1 MADYTNYNSD
11 NISIVKIGN
20 KNYTIVD
27 NPLRSSFKKLSDV
40 IKTNNQTVKD
50 FMNQSNFQ
58 HATTAY
64 QLNDSNSFLYAFSNI
79 CLDKISNLETNKA
92 DKTTVTTLSNT
103 VSNNKKSID
112 DTLGSV
118 ASEKGLLYDISYLYG
133 VVGETENSGLRK
145 DLISYNTRITN
156 LENNKLDKSTFNDK
170 IGSTHIQGT
179 VTGVLSDLYNKVGNP
194 QTDNTIIH
202 SVGELEAIVGT
213 DYTKG
218 LRKDVANLQNI
229 VGTDN
234 MKGLRKDVS
243 DLKGT
248 IGDTSSGM
256 THDLSQHERTLSQ
269 YKTTLSKHETTLSQ
283 HKTTL
288 SQHKTTID
296 NLINHKANQSYVDKK
311 ITELT
316 NLLND
321 LTYRVTKLEN
331 MSYAH

>member
-58 HATTAY
+58 HETTAY

-118 ASEKGLLYDISYLYG
+118 DSEKGLLYDISYLYG
-133 VVGETENSGLRK
+133 VVGKTEKSGLRK
-145 DLISYNTRITN
+145 DLISYNTRINN
-156 LENNKLDKSTFNDK
+156 LENNKLDTSTFNDK

-202 SVGELEAIVGT
+202 SIGELEA
-213 DYTKG
+213 
-218 LRKDVANLQNI
+218 I

-243 DLKGT
+243 DLQGT
-248 IGDTSSGM
+248 IGNTSTGLV
-256 THDLSQHERTLSQ
+256 HDISQHE
-269 YKTTLSKHETTLSQ
+269 
-283 HKTTL
+283 
-288 SQHKTTID
+288 TIIN
-296 NLINHKANQSYVDKK
+296 NLIKLKANQTTVDSLSKK
-311 ITELT
+311 INELT
-316 NLLND
+316 SSLNNLTN
-321 LTYRVTKLEN
+321 RVKELEN

>member
-58 HATTAY
+58 HETTTY

-118 ASEKGLLYDISYLYG
+118 DSKKGLLYDISYLYD
-133 VVGETENSGLRK
+133 VVGKTEESGLRK
-145 DLISYNTRITN
+145 YLISYNTRINN
-156 LENNKLDKSTFNDK
+156 LENNKLDTSIFNDK

-179 VTGVLSDLYNKVGNP
+179 VTDVLSDLYNKVGNP
-194 QTDNTIIH
+194 QTENTIIH
-202 SVGELEAIVGT
+202 SIGELEAIVGT
-213 DYTKG
+213 DDTTG
-218 LRKDVANLQNI
+218 LQKDVA
-229 VGTDN
+229 
-234 MKGLRKDVS
+234 S
-243 DLKGT
+243 LKGT
-248 IGDTSSGM
+248 IGN
-256 THDLSQHERTLSQ
+256 
-269 YKTTLSKHETTLSQ
+269 TTTGIISVISKHETTLSQ
-283 HKTTL
+283 HEATL
-288 SQHKTTID
+288 NQHKTTID
-296 NLINHKANQSYVDKK
+296 NLIKYKANQSYVDKK
-311 ITELT
+311 IEKLTSSLNELT
-316 NLLND
+316 SSLND
-321 LTYRVTKLEN
+321 LTNRVEKLEN
-331 MSYAH
+331 MSYSY

>member
-27 NPLRSSFKKLSDV
+27 IPLRSSFKKLSDV

-50 FMNQSNFQ
+50 FMDQSNFQ

-92 DKTTVTTLSNT
+92 DKTTVTTLSNI

-118 ASEKGLLYDISYLYG
+118 DSEKGLLYDISYLYG
-133 VVGETENSGLRK
+133 VVGKDEESGLRK
-145 DLISYNTRITN
+145 YLISYNTRINN
-156 LENNKLDKSTFNDK
+156 LENNKLDTSTFNDK
-170 IGSTHIQGT
+170 IGSTQIKGT
-179 VTGVLSDLYNKVGNP
+179 VTDVLSDLYNKVGNP
-194 QTDNTIIH
+194 QTNNTIIH
-202 SVGELEAIVGT
+202 SISELEAIVGT

-218 LRKDVANLQNI
+218 LRKDV
-229 VGTDN
+229 
-234 MKGLRKDVS
+234 S

-248 IGDTSSGM
+248 IGNTSTGIVS
-256 THDLSQHERTLSQ
+256 DLSKHER
-269 YKTTLSKHETTLSQ
+269 TLSKHETIINNLQKSAVSKASVELLS
-283 HKTTL
+283 
-288 SQHKTTID
+288 
-296 NLINHKANQSYVDKK
+296 KK
-311 ITELT
+311 IKELT
-316 NLLND
+316 SSLND
-321 LTYRVTKLEN
+321 LTNRVNELEN
-331 MSYAH
+331 MSYSH

>member
-58 HATTAY
+58 HETTAF

-103 VSNNKKSID
+103 RVNNKKSID

-118 ASEKGLLYDISYLYG
+118 DSEKGLLYDISYLYG
-133 VVGETENSGLRK
+133 VVGKTEKSGLRK
-145 DLISYNTRITN
+145 DLISYNTRIN
-156 LENNKLDKSTFNDK
+156 NIENNKLDTSTFNDK

-202 SVGELEAIVGT
+202 SIGELEA
-213 DYTKG
+213 
-218 LRKDVANLQNI
+218 I

-243 DLKGT
+243 NLQNIVGTTITKGLQKKVADLQGT
-248 IGDTSSGM
+248 IGNTSTGLV
-256 THDLSQHERTLSQ
+256 HDISQHE
-269 YKTTLSKHETTLSQ
+269 K
-283 HKTTL
+283 
-288 SQHKTTID
+288 IIN
-296 NLINHKANQSYVDKK
+296 NLINHKADKLYVDKK

-316 NLLND
+316 NLLNN
-321 LTYRVTKLEN
+321 LTNRVTELEN

>member
-1 MADYTNYNSD
+1 MADYKNYNSD

-50 FMNQSNFQ
+50 FMDQSNFQ
-58 HATTAY
+58 HETTAY

-118 ASEKGLLYDISYLYG
+118 DSEKGLLYDISYLYG
-133 VVGETENSGLRK
+133 VVGKTEKSGLRK
-145 DLISYNTRITN
+145 DLISYNTRINN
-156 LENNKLDKSTFNDK
+156 LENNKLDTSTFNDK

-202 SVGELEAIVGT
+202 SIGELEA
-213 DYTKG
+213 
-218 LRKDVANLQNI
+218 I

-243 DLKGT
+243 DLQGT
-248 IGDTSSGM
+248 IGNTSTGLV
-256 THDLSQHERTLSQ
+256 HDISQHER
-269 YKTTLSKHETTLSQ
+269 TLSQ

-288 SQHKTTID
+288 SKHQTIID
-296 NLINHKANQSYVDKK
+296 NLIKLKANQTTVDSLDKK
-311 ITELT
+311 INELT
-316 NLLND
+316 NSLNN
-321 LTYRVTKLEN
+321 LTNRVKELEN

>member
-50 FMNQSNFQ
+50 FMDQSNFQ

-92 DKTTVTTLSNT
+92 DKTTVTTLSNI

-118 ASEKGLLYDISYLYG
+118 DSEKGLLFDISYLYG
-133 VVGETENSGLRK
+133 VVGKDEESGLRK
-145 DLISYNTRITN
+145 YLISYNTRINN
-156 LENNKLDKSTFNDK
+156 LENNKLDTSTFNDK
-170 IGSTHIQGT
+170 IGSTQIKGT
-179 VTGVLSDLYNKVGNP
+179 VTDVLSDLYNKVGNP
-194 QTDNTIIH
+194 QTNNTIIH
-202 SVGELEAIVGT
+202 SISELEAIVGT

-218 LRKDVANLQNI
+218 LRKDVSDLKNT
-229 VGTDN
+229 VGTDAT
-234 MKGLRKDVS
+234 KGLRKDVS
-243 DLKGT
+243 DLKST
-248 IGDTSSGM
+248 IGNTSTGIVS
-256 THDLSQHERTLSQ
+256 DLSKHERTLSQ
-269 YKTTLSKHETTLSQ
+269 HD
-283 HKTTL
+283 
-288 SQHKTTID
+288 TTIK
-296 NLINHKANQSYVDKK
+296 NLIKNKANQSYVDKQ
-311 ITELT
+311 ITNLT
-316 NLLND
+316 NLVND
-321 LTYRVTKLEN
+321 LTNRVKELEN
-331 MSYAH
+331 MSYSH

>member
-58 HATTAY
+58 HETTAY

-103 VSNNKKSID
+103 VVNNKKSID

-118 ASEKGLLYDISYLYG
+118 DSEKGLLYDISYLYG
-133 VVGETENSGLRK
+133 VVGKTEESGLRK
-145 DLISYNTRITN
+145 YLISYNTRINN
-156 LENNKLDKSTFNDK
+156 LENNKLDTSTFNDK

-194 QTDNTIIH
+194 QTENTIIH
-202 SVGELEAIVGT
+202 SIGELKVIVGT
-213 DYTKG
+213 DDTKG
-218 LRKDVANLQNI
+218 LQ
-229 VGTDN
+229 
-234 MKGLRKDVS
+234 KDVS

-248 IGDTSSGM
+248 IGDTTTGM
-256 THDLSQHERTLSQ
+256 TSVLSQHEKTLN
-269 YKTTLSKHETTLSQ
+269 KHETTLSKHETT
-283 HKTTL
+283 
-288 SQHKTTID
+288 IN
-296 NLINHKANQSYVDKK
+296 NLIKNKADKLHVDKK

-321 LTYRVTKLEN
+321 LTNRVKELEN

>member
-1 MADYTNYNSD
+1 MADYTNYNDS

-50 FMNQSNFQ
+50 FMDQSNFQ

-92 DKTTVTTLSNT
+92 DKTTVTTLSNI

-118 ASEKGLLYDISYLYG
+118 DSEKGLLFDISYLYG
-133 VVGETENSGLRK
+133 VVGKTEKSGLRK

-156 LENNKLDKSTFNDK
+156 LENNKLDTSTFNDK
-170 IGSTHIQGT
+170 IGSAQIRGT
-179 VTGVLSDLYNKVGNP
+179 VTDILSDLYNKVGNP
-194 QTDNTIIH
+194 QTNNTIIH

-213 DYTKG
+213 DDTKG
-218 LRKDVANLQNI
+218 LQKDVANLQNI

-256 THDLSQHERTLSQ
+256 THDLSQHEKTLR
-269 YKTTLSKHETTLSQ
+269 KHETN
-283 HKTTL
+283 
-288 SQHKTTID
+288 IN
-296 NLINHKANQSYVDKK
+296 NLINSKANKTTVDSLSKK

-316 NLLND
+316 NSLNN
-321 LTYRVTKLEN
+321 LTNRVKELEN
-331 MSYAH
+331 MSYAR

>member
-58 HATTAY
+58 HETTAY

-79 CLDKISNLETNKA
+79 CLDKISNLETNK
-92 DKTTVTTLSNT
+92 L
-103 VSNNKKSID
+103 
-112 DTLGSV
+112 DT
-118 ASEKGLLYDISYLYG
+118 
-133 VVGETENSGLRK
+133 
-145 DLISYNTRITN
+145 
-156 LENNKLDKSTFNDK
+156 STFNDK

-202 SVGELEAIVGT
+202 SIGELKAIVGT
-213 DYTKG
+213 DGTKG
-218 LRKDVANLQNI
+218 LRKDVADLQ
-229 VGTDN
+229 
-234 MKGLRKDVS
+234 
-243 DLKGT
+243 GT
-248 IGDTSSGM
+248 IGDTSTGM
-256 THDLSQHERTLSQ
+256 TSV
-269 YKTTLSKHETTLSQ
+269 LSKHE
-283 HKTTL
+283 KI
-288 SQHKTTID
+288 ID
-296 NLINHKANQSYVDKK
+296 NLIKNKANKSTVDRK

-316 NLLND
+316 SLLDNLTN
-321 LTYRVTKLEN
+321 RVTELEN

>member
-58 HATTAY
+58 HETTTY

-118 ASEKGLLYDISYLYG
+118 DSKKGLLYDISYLYD
-133 VVGETENSGLRK
+133 VVGKTEESGLRK
-145 DLISYNTRITN
+145 YLISYNTRINN
-156 LENNKLDKSTFNDK
+156 LENNKLDTSIFNDK

-179 VTGVLSDLYNKVGNP
+179 VTDVLSDLYNKVGNP
-194 QTDNTIIH
+194 QTENTIIH
-202 SVGELEAIVGT
+202 SIGELEAIVGT
-213 DYTKG
+213 DDTTG
-218 LRKDVANLQNI
+218 LQKDVANLQNI
-229 VGTDN
+229 AGTDN
-234 MKGLRKDVS
+234 TNGLQKDVAS
-243 DLKGT
+243 LKGT
-248 IGDTSSGM
+248 IGNA
-256 THDLSQHERTLSQ
+256 
-269 YKTTLSKHETTLSQ
+269 TTGIISVISKHETTLSQ
-283 HKTTL
+283 HEATL
-288 SQHKTTID
+288 NQHKTTID
-296 NLINHKANQSYVDKK
+296 NLIKYKANQSYVDKK
-311 ITELT
+311 IEKLTSSLNELT
-316 NLLND
+316 SSLND
-321 LTYRVTKLEN
+321 LTNRVEKLEN
-331 MSYAH
+331 MSYSY

>member
-58 HATTAY
+58 HETTAY

-79 CLDKISNLETNKA
+79 CLDKISKLETNKA

-103 VSNNKKSID
+103 VVNNKKSID

-118 ASEKGLLYDISYLYG
+118 DSEKGLLYDISYLYG
-133 VVGETENSGLRK
+133 VVGKTEKSGLRK
-145 DLISYNTRITN
+145 DLISYNTRINN
-156 LENNKLDKSTFNDK
+156 LENNKLDTSTFNDK

-202 SVGELEAIVGT
+202 SIGELEAIVGT
-213 DYTKG
+213 DDTKG
-218 LRKDVANLQNI
+218 LRKDVAGLQNI
-229 VGTDN
+229 VGTTIT
-234 MKGLRKDVS
+234 KGLQKKVA
-243 DLKGT
+243 DLQGT
-248 IGDTSSGM
+248 IGNTSTGLV
-256 THDLSQHERTLSQ
+256 HDI
-269 YKTTLSKHETTLSQ
+269 SKHE
-283 HKTTL
+283 K
-288 SQHKTTID
+288 TID
-296 NLINHKANQSYVDKK
+296 NLSRGKANQSYVDKK

-316 NLLND
+316 SLLNN
-321 LTYRVTKLEN
+321 LTNRVTELEN

>member
-58 HATTAY
+58 HETTAY

-79 CLDKISNLETNKA
+79 CLDKISKLETNKA

-118 ASEKGLLYDISYLYG
+118 DSEKGLLYDISYLYG
-133 VVGETENSGLRK
+133 VVGKTEESGLRK

-156 LENNKLDKSTFNDK
+156 LENNKLDTSTFNDK
-170 IGSTHIQGT
+170 IGSTQIKGT

-202 SVGELEAIVGT
+202 SIGELKAIVGT
-213 DYTKG
+213 DDT
-218 LRKDVANLQNI
+218 
-229 VGTDN
+229 
-234 MKGLRKDVS
+234 KGLRKDVS

-248 IGDTSSGM
+248 IGDTTTGM
-256 THDLSQHERTLSQ
+256 TSVLSKHEKTLSQHEKTLSE
-269 YKTTLSKHETTLSQ
+269 YKTTLSK
-283 HKTTL
+283 
-288 SQHKTTID
+288 HKTTID
-296 NLINHKANQSYVDKK
+296 NLIDHKANQIYVDKK

-316 NLLND
+316 SLLND
-321 LTYRVTKLEN
+321 LTNRVNELEN
-331 MSYAH
+331 MSYSH

>member
-50 FMNQSNFQ
+50 FMDQSNFQ
-58 HATTAY
+58 QATTAY

-118 ASEKGLLYDISYLYG
+118 DSEKGLLYDISYLYG
-133 VVGETENSGLRK
+133 VVGKTEESGLRK
-145 DLISYNTRITN
+145 YSISYNTRINN
-156 LENNKLDKSTFNDK
+156 LENNKLDTSTFNDK

-202 SVGELEAIVGT
+202 SIGELEAIVGT
-213 DYTKG
+213 DATKG
-218 LRKDVANLQNI
+218 LQ
-229 VGTDN
+229 
-234 MKGLRKDVS
+234 KDVS

-248 IGDTSSGM
+248 IGDTSTGM
-256 THDLSQHERTLSQ
+256 TSVLSKHEKTLSQH
-269 YKTTLSKHETTLSQ
+269 KTTLSKHETTLSK
-283 HKTTL
+283 HETTL
-288 SQHKTTID
+288 SENKTTID
-296 NLINHKANQSYVDKK
+296 NLTKYKANKSYVDNK
-311 ITELT
+311 IKELTSLLNELT
-316 NLLND
+316 N
-321 LTYRVTKLEN
+321 RVTELEN

>member
-11 NISIVKIGN
+11 NISIVNIGN

-50 FMNQSNFQ
+50 FMDQSNFQ
-58 HATTAY
+58 HETTAY

-118 ASEKGLLYDISYLYG
+118 DSEKGLLYDISYLYG
-133 VVGETENSGLRK
+133 VVGKTEKSGLRK
-145 DLISYNTRITN
+145 DLISYNTRINN
-156 LENNKLDKSTFNDK
+156 LENNKLDTSTFNDK

-202 SVGELEAIVGT
+202 SIGELEA
-213 DYTKG
+213 
-218 LRKDVANLQNI
+218 I

-243 DLKGT
+243 DLQGT
-248 IGDTSSGM
+248 IGNTSTGLV
-256 THDLSQHERTLSQ
+256 HDISQHER
-269 YKTTLSKHETTLSQ
+269 TLSQ

-288 SQHKTTID
+288 SKHQTTID
-296 NLINHKANQSYVDKK
+296 NLIKLKANQTTVDSLDKK
-311 ITELT
+311 INELT
-316 NLLND
+316 NSLNN
-321 LTYRVTKLEN
+321 LTNRVKELEN

>member
-50 FMNQSNFQ
+50 FMDQSNFQ
-58 HATTAY
+58 HETTAY

-103 VSNNKKSID
+103 VVNNKKSID

-118 ASEKGLLYDISYLYG
+118 DSKKGLLYDISYLYG
-133 VVGETENSGLRK
+133 IVGKTEESGLRK
-145 DLISYNTRITN
+145 YSISYNTRINN
-156 LENNKLDKSTFNDK
+156 LENNKLDTSTFNDK

-202 SVGELEAIVGT
+202 SIGELKAIVGT
-213 DYTKG
+213 DDT
-218 LRKDVANLQNI
+218 
-229 VGTDN
+229 
-234 MKGLRKDVS
+234 KGLRKDVS

-248 IGDTSSGM
+248 IGDTTTGM
-256 THDLSQHERTLSQ
+256 TSVLSKHERTLSQ
-269 YKTTLSKHETTLSQ
+269 HETTLSKYE
-283 HKTTL
+283 KTIGAL
-288 SQHKTTID
+288 EK
-296 NLINHKANQSYVDKK
+296 NKANKTSVDKK
-311 ITELT
+311 IKELT
-316 NLLND
+316 SLLNN
-321 LTYRVTKLEN
+321 LTNRVTELEN

>member
-58 HATTAY
+58 HETTAY

-103 VSNNKKSID
+103 VVNNKKSID

-118 ASEKGLLYDISYLYG
+118 DSEKGLLYDISYLYG
-133 VVGETENSGLRK
+133 VVGKTEESGLRK
-145 DLISYNTRITN
+145 YSISYNTRINN
-156 LENNKLDKSTFNDK
+156 LENNKLDTSTFNDK

-194 QTDNTIIH
+194 QTNNTIIH
-202 SVGELEAIVGT
+202 SIGELKAIVGT
-213 DYTKG
+213 DDTKG

-229 VGTDN
+229 VGTTIT
-234 MKGLRKDVS
+234 KGLQKKVS
-243 DLKGT
+243 DLQGT
-248 IGDTSSGM
+248 IGNTSTGLV
-256 THDLSQHERTLSQ
+256 HDISQHEN
-269 YKTTLSKHETTLSQ
+269 
-283 HKTTL
+283 
-288 SQHKTTID
+288 TIN
-296 NLINHKANQSYVDKK
+296 NLIKNKANQIYVDKK

-316 NLLND
+316 SLLNN
-321 LTYRVTKLEN
+321 LTNRVDELEN

>member
-58 HATTAY
+58 HETTAY

-118 ASEKGLLYDISYLYG
+118 DSEKGLLYDISYLYG
-133 VVGETENSGLRK
+133 VVGKTEKSGLRK
-145 DLISYNTRITN
+145 DLISYNTRINN
-156 LENNKLDKSTFNDK
+156 LENNKLDTSTFNDK

-202 SVGELEAIVGT
+202 SIGELEAIVGA
-213 DYTKG
+213 DDTKG
-218 LRKDVANLQNI
+218 LRKDVSNLQNI
-229 VGTDN
+229 VGTTIT
-234 MKGLRKDVS
+234 KGLQKKVA
-243 DLKGT
+243 DLQGT
-248 IGDTSSGM
+248 IGNTSTGLV
-256 THDLSQHERTLSQ
+256 HDI
-269 YKTTLSKHETTLSQ
+269 SKHQ
-283 HKTTL
+283 
-288 SQHKTTID
+288 TIIE
-296 NLINHKANQSYVDKK
+296 NLIKNKADKLYVDKK

-316 NLLND
+316 NLLNK
-321 LTYRVTKLEN
+321 LTNRVTELEN

>member
-58 HATTAY
+58 HETTAY

-118 ASEKGLLYDISYLYG
+118 DSKKGLLYDISYLYG
-133 VVGETENSGLRK
+133 VVGKTEESGLRK
-145 DLISYNTRITN
+145 YSISYNTRINN
-156 LENNKLDKSTFNDK
+156 LENNKLDTSTFNDK

-202 SVGELEAIVGT
+202 SIGELKAIVGT
-213 DYTKG
+213 DDT
-218 LRKDVANLQNI
+218 
-229 VGTDN
+229 
-234 MKGLRKDVS
+234 KGLRKDVS

-248 IGDTSSGM
+248 IGDTTTGM
-256 THDLSQHERTLSQ
+256 TSVLSKHEKTLSQ
-269 YKTTLSKHETTLSQ
+269 YNTTLN
-283 HKTTL
+283 
-288 SQHKTTID
+288 QHKTTID
-296 NLINHKANQSYVDKK
+296 NLIKYKANQSYVDKK
-311 ITELT
+311 IDELT
-316 NLLND
+316 SLLND
-321 LTYRVTKLEN
+321 LTNRVTELEN

>member
-1 MADYTNYNSD
+1 
-11 NISIVKIGN
+11 
-20 KNYTIVD
+20 
-27 NPLRSSFKKLSDV
+27 
-40 IKTNNQTVKD
+40 
-50 FMNQSNFQ
+50 MNQSNFQ
-58 HATTAY
+58 HETTAY

-118 ASEKGLLYDISYLYG
+118 DSEKGLLYDISYLYG
-133 VVGETENSGLRK
+133 VVGKTEKSGLRK
-145 DLISYNTRITN
+145 DLISYNTRINN
-156 LENNKLDKSTFNDK
+156 LENNKLDTSTFNDK

-202 SVGELEAIVGT
+202 SIGELEA
-213 DYTKG
+213 
-218 LRKDVANLQNI
+218 I

-243 DLKGT
+243 DLQGT
-248 IGDTSSGM
+248 IGNTSTGLV
-256 THDLSQHERTLSQ
+256 HDISQHER
-269 YKTTLSKHETTLSQ
+269 TLSQ

-288 SQHKTTID
+288 SKHQTTID
-296 NLINHKANQSYVDKK
+296 NLIKLKANQTTVDSLDKK
-311 ITELT
+311 INELT
-316 NLLND
+316 NSLNN
-321 LTYRVTKLEN
+321 LTNRVKELEN

>member
-58 HATTAY
+58 HETTAY

-118 ASEKGLLYDISYLYG
+118 DSKKGLLYDISYLYG
-133 VVGETENSGLRK
+133 VVGKTEESGLRK
-145 DLISYNTRITN
+145 YSISYNTRINN
-156 LENNKLDKSTFNDK
+156 LENNKLDTSTFNDK

-194 QTDNTIIH
+194 QTENTIIH
-202 SVGELEAIVGT
+202 SIGELKAIVGT
-213 DYTKG
+213 DDT
-218 LRKDVANLQNI
+218 
-229 VGTDN
+229 
-234 MKGLRKDVS
+234 KGLRKDVS

-248 IGDTSSGM
+248 IGDTTTGM
-256 THDLSQHERTLSQ
+256 TSVLSKHERTLSQ
-269 YKTTLSKHETTLSQ
+269 HNTTLNQ
-283 HKTTL
+283 HD
-288 SQHKTTID
+288 TTIN
-296 NLINHKANQSYVDKK
+296 NLIKYKANQSYVDKQ
-311 ITELT
+311 IGELT
-316 NLLND
+316 SLLND
-321 LTYRVTKLEN
+321 LTNRVNELEN
-331 MSYAH
+331 MSYSH

>member
-58 HATTAY
+58 HETTAY

-103 VSNNKKSID
+103 VNNNKKSID

-118 ASEKGLLYDISYLYG
+118 DSEKGLLYDISYLYG
-133 VVGETENSGLRK
+133 VVGKTEKSGLRK
-145 DLISYNTRITN
+145 DLISYNTRINN
-156 LENNKLDKSTFNDK
+156 LENNKLDTSTFNDK
-170 IGSTHIQGT
+170 IGSTQIKGT

-194 QTDNTIIH
+194 QTNNTIIH
-202 SVGELEAIVGT
+202 SIGELEAIVGT
-213 DYTKG
+213 
-218 LRKDVANLQNI
+218 N
-229 VGTDN
+229 N

-256 THDLSQHERTLSQ
+256 THDLSKHERTLSQ
-269 YKTTLSKHETTLSQ
+269 HETTLSKHQ
-283 HKTTL
+283 K
-288 SQHKTTID
+288 TID
-296 NLINHKANQSYVDKK
+296 TLRKNKAEKNSVNKQ

-316 NLLND
+316 NALND
-321 LTYRVTKLEN
+321 LTNRVKELEN

>member
-50 FMNQSNFQ
+50 FMDQSNFQ
-58 HATTAY
+58 HETTAY

-118 ASEKGLLYDISYLYG
+118 DSEKGLLYDISYLYG
-133 VVGETENSGLRK
+133 VVGKTEKSGLRK
-145 DLISYNTRITN
+145 DLISYNTRINN
-156 LENNKLDKSTFNDK
+156 LENNKLDTSTFNDK

-202 SVGELEAIVGT
+202 SIGELEA
-213 DYTKG
+213 
-218 LRKDVANLQNI
+218 I

-243 DLKGT
+243 DLQGT
-248 IGDTSSGM
+248 IGNTSTGLV
-256 THDLSQHERTLSQ
+256 HDISQHER
-269 YKTTLSKHETTLSQ
+269 TLSQ

-288 SQHKTTID
+288 SKHQTIID
-296 NLINHKANQSYVDKK
+296 NLIKLKANQTTVDSLDKK
-311 ITELT
+311 INELT
-316 NLLND
+316 NSLNN
-321 LTYRVTKLEN
+321 LTNRVKELEN

>member
-58 HATTAY
+58 HETTAY

-118 ASEKGLLYDISYLYG
+118 DSEKGLLYDISYLYG
-133 VVGETENSGLRK
+133 VVGKTEKSGLRK
-145 DLISYNTRITN
+145 DLISYNTRINN
-156 LENNKLDKSTFNDK
+156 LENNKLDTSTFNDK

-202 SVGELEAIVGT
+202 SIGELEAIVGA
-213 DYTKG
+213 DDTKG
-218 LRKDVANLQNI
+218 LRKDVSNLQNI
-229 VGTDN
+229 VGTTIT
-234 MKGLRKDVS
+234 KGLQKKVA
-243 DLKGT
+243 DLQGT
-248 IGDTSSGM
+248 IGNTSTGLV
-256 THDLSQHERTLSQ
+256 HDI
-269 YKTTLSKHETTLSQ
+269 SKHQ
-283 HKTTL
+283 
-288 SQHKTTID
+288 TIIE
-296 NLINHKANQSYVDKK
+296 NLIKNKADKLYVDKK

-321 LTYRVTKLEN
+321 LTNRVTELEN

>member
-58 HATTAY
+58 HETTAY

-103 VSNNKKSID
+103 VVNNKKSID

-118 ASEKGLLYDISYLYG
+118 DSEKGLLYDISYLYG
-133 VVGETENSGLRK
+133 VVGKTEKSGLRK
-145 DLISYNTRITN
+145 DLISYNTRINN
-156 LENNKLDKSTFNDK
+156 LENNKLDTSTFNDK

-202 SVGELEAIVGT
+202 SIGELEAIVGA
-213 DYTKG
+213 DDTKG
-218 LRKDVANLQNI
+218 LRKDVSNLQNI
-229 VGTDN
+229 VGTTIT
-234 MKGLRKDVS
+234 KGLQKKVA
-243 DLKGT
+243 DLQGT
-248 IGDTSSGM
+248 IGNTSTGLV
-256 THDLSQHERTLSQ
+256 HDI
-269 YKTTLSKHETTLSQ
+269 SKHQ
-283 HKTTL
+283 
-288 SQHKTTID
+288 TIIE
-296 NLINHKANQSYVDKK
+296 NLIKNKADKLYVDKK

-321 LTYRVTKLEN
+321 LTNRVTELEN

>member
-58 HATTAY
+58 HETTAY

-103 VSNNKKSID
+103 VVNNKKSID

-118 ASEKGLLYDISYLYG
+118 DSEKGLLYDISYLYG
-133 VVGETENSGLRK
+133 VVGKTEKSGLRK
-145 DLISYNTRITN
+145 DLISYNTRINN
-156 LENNKLDKSTFNDK
+156 LENNKLDTSTFNDK

-202 SVGELEAIVGT
+202 SIGELEA
-213 DYTKG
+213 
-218 LRKDVANLQNI
+218 I

-243 DLKGT
+243 DLQNIVGTTITKGLQKKVADLQGT
-248 IGDTSSGM
+248 IGNTSTGLV
-256 THDLSQHERTLSQ
+256 HDISQHE
-269 YKTTLSKHETTLSQ
+269 KT
-283 HKTTL
+283 
-288 SQHKTTID
+288 IN
-296 NLINHKANQSYVDKK
+296 NLIKNKANQSYVDKK
-311 ITELT
+311 IKELT
-316 NLLND
+316 SLLND
-321 LTYRVTKLEN
+321 LTNRVTELEN

>member
-58 HATTAY
+58 HETTAY

-103 VSNNKKSID
+103 VINNKKSID

-118 ASEKGLLYDISYLYG
+118 DSEKGLLFDISYLYG
-133 VVGETENSGLRK
+133 VVGKTEKSGLRK
-145 DLISYNTRITN
+145 DLISYNTRINN
-156 LENNKLDKSTFNDK
+156 LENNKLDTSTFNDK

-202 SVGELEAIVGT
+202 SIGELEA
-213 DYTKG
+213 
-218 LRKDVANLQNI
+218 I

-248 IGDTSSGM
+248 IGDTTSGM

-269 YKTTLSKHETTLSQ
+269 HEQTLRQ
-283 HKTTL
+283 HKTN
-288 SQHKTTID
+288 ID
-296 NLINHKANQSYVDKK
+296 NLIKLKANQSSVDSLSKK

-316 NLLND
+316 NSLNN
-321 LTYRVTKLEN
+321 LTNRVKELEN

>member
-58 HATTAY
+58 HETTAY

-92 DKTTVTTLSNT
+92 DKTTVTTLFNT

-118 ASEKGLLYDISYLYG
+118 DSEKGLLYDISYLYG
-133 VVGETENSGLRK
+133 VVGKTENSGLRK

-156 LENNKLDKSTFNDK
+156 LENNKLDTSTFNDK

-194 QTDNTIIH
+194 QTNNTIIH

-213 DYTKG
+213 DDTKG

-256 THDLSQHERTLSQ
+256 THDLSQHE
-269 YKTTLSKHETTLSQ
+269 KTLSQ
-283 HKTTL
+283 HETNITYLLNNKASKWTVNSLSKT
-288 SQHKTTID
+288 
-296 NLINHKANQSYVDKK
+296 

-316 NLLND
+316 YSLNNLTN
-321 LTYRVTKLEN
+321 RVKELEN
-331 MSYAH
+331 MSYGH

>member
-58 HATTAY
+58 HETTAY

-103 VSNNKKSID
+103 VVNNKKSID

-118 ASEKGLLYDISYLYG
+118 DSEKGLLYDISYLYG
-133 VVGETENSGLRK
+133 VVGKTEKSGLRK
-145 DLISYNTRITN
+145 DLISYNTRINN
-156 LENNKLDKSTFNDK
+156 LENNKLDTSTFNDK
-170 IGSTHIQGT
+170 IGSTQIKGT

-194 QTDNTIIH
+194 QTNNTIIH

-213 DYTKG
+213 DDTKG

-229 VGTDN
+229 VGTTVT
-234 MKGLRKDVS
+234 KGLQKDVS

-248 IGDTSSGM
+248 IGDTSTGM
-256 THDLSQHERTLSQ
+256 THDLS
-269 YKTTLSKHETTLSQ
+269 KHEVQ
-283 HKTTL
+283 
-288 SQHKTTID
+288 IN
-296 NLINHKANQSYVDKK
+296 NLIKLKADKTYVDKK

-316 NLLND
+316 NALND
-321 LTYRVTKLEN
+321 LTNRVTELEN

>member
-58 HATTAY
+58 HETTTY

-118 ASEKGLLYDISYLYG
+118 DSKKGLLYDISYLYD
-133 VVGETENSGLRK
+133 VVGKTEESGLRK
-145 DLISYNTRITN
+145 YLISYNTRINN
-156 LENNKLDKSTFNDK
+156 LENNKLDTSIFNDK

-179 VTGVLSDLYNKVGNP
+179 VTDVLSDLYNKVGNP
-194 QTDNTIIH
+194 QTENTIIH
-202 SVGELEAIVGT
+202 SIGELEAIVGT
-213 DYTKG
+213 DDTTG
-218 LRKDVANLQNI
+218 LQKDVASL
-229 VGTDN
+229 
-234 MKGLRKDVS
+234 KD
-243 DLKGT
+243 T
-248 IGDTSSGM
+248 IGN
-256 THDLSQHERTLSQ
+256 
-269 YKTTLSKHETTLSQ
+269 TTTGIISVISKHETTLSQ
-283 HKTTL
+283 HEATL
-288 SQHKTTID
+288 NQHKTTID
-296 NLINHKANQSYVDKK
+296 NLIKYKANQSYVDKK
-311 ITELT
+311 IEKLTSSLNELT
-316 NLLND
+316 SSLND
-321 LTYRVTKLEN
+321 LTNRVEKLEN
-331 MSYAH
+331 MSYSY

>member
-58 HATTAY
+58 HETTAY

-118 ASEKGLLYDISYLYG
+118 DSKKGLLYDISYLYG
-133 VVGETENSGLRK
+133 VVGKTEESGLRK
-145 DLISYNTRITN
+145 YSISYNTRINN
-156 LENNKLDKSTFNDK
+156 LENNKLDTSTFNDK

-194 QTDNTIIH
+194 QTENTIIH
-202 SVGELEAIVGT
+202 SIGELKAIVGT
-213 DYTKG
+213 DDT
-218 LRKDVANLQNI
+218 
-229 VGTDN
+229 
-234 MKGLRKDVS
+234 KGLRKDVS

-248 IGDTSSGM
+248 IGDTTTGM
-256 THDLSQHERTLSQ
+256 TSV
-269 YKTTLSKHETTLSQ
+269 LSKHEKTLIQHETTLSQ
-283 HKTTL
+283 HK
-288 SQHKTTID
+288 KTID
-296 NLINHKANQSYVDKK
+296 ALIDNKANKSNVEKK
-311 ITELT
+311 IKELT
-316 NLLND
+316 SLLND
-321 LTYRVTKLEN
+321 LTNRVTELEN

>member
-1 MADYTNYNSD
+1 MADYKNYNSD

-58 HATTAY
+58 HETTAY

-118 ASEKGLLYDISYLYG
+118 DSEKGLLYDISYLYG
-133 VVGETENSGLRK
+133 VVGKTEKSGLRK
-145 DLISYNTRITN
+145 DLISYNTRINN
-156 LENNKLDKSTFNDK
+156 LENNKLDTSTFNDK

-202 SVGELEAIVGT
+202 SIGELEA
-213 DYTKG
+213 
-218 LRKDVANLQNI
+218 I

-243 DLKGT
+243 DLQGT
-248 IGDTSSGM
+248 IGNTSTGLV
-256 THDLSQHERTLSQ
+256 HDISQHER
-269 YKTTLSKHETTLSQ
+269 TLSQ

-288 SQHKTTID
+288 SKHQTTID
-296 NLINHKANQSYVDKK
+296 NLIKLKANQTTVDSLDKK
-311 ITELT
+311 INELT
-316 NLLND
+316 NSLNN
-321 LTYRVTKLEN
+321 LTNRVKELEN

>member
-50 FMNQSNFQ
+50 FMDQSNFQ
-58 HATTAY
+58 HETTAY

-118 ASEKGLLYDISYLYG
+118 DSEKGLLYDISYLYG
-133 VVGETENSGLRK
+133 VVGKTEKSGLRK
-145 DLISYNTRITN
+145 DLISYNTRINN
-156 LENNKLDKSTFNDK
+156 LENNKLDTSTFNDK

-202 SVGELEAIVGT
+202 SIGELEA
-213 DYTKG
+213 
-218 LRKDVANLQNI
+218 I

-243 DLKGT
+243 DLQGT
-248 IGDTSSGM
+248 IGNTSTGLV
-256 THDLSQHERTLSQ
+256 HDISQHER
-269 YKTTLSKHETTLSQ
+269 TLSQ

-288 SQHKTTID
+288 SKHQTTID
-296 NLINHKANQSYVDKK
+296 NLIKLKANQTTVDSLDKK
-311 ITELT
+311 INELT
-316 NLLND
+316 NSLNN
-321 LTYRVTKLEN
+321 LTNRVKELEN

>member
-1 MADYTNYNSD
+1 MANYTNYNSD

-58 HATTAY
+58 HETTAY

-79 CLDKISNLETNKA
+79 CLDKISKLETNKA

-103 VSNNKKSID
+103 VVNNKKSID

-118 ASEKGLLYDISYLYG
+118 DSEKGLLYDISYLYG
-133 VVGETENSGLRK
+133 VVGKTEKSGLRK
-145 DLISYNTRITN
+145 DLISYNTRINN
-156 LENNKLDKSTFNDK
+156 LENNKLDTSTFNDK

-202 SVGELEAIVGT
+202 SIGELEAIVGT
-213 DYTKG
+213 DDTKG
-218 LRKDVANLQNI
+218 LRKDVAGLQNI
-229 VGTDN
+229 VGTTIT
-234 MKGLRKDVS
+234 KGLQKKVA
-243 DLKGT
+243 DLQGT
-248 IGDTSSGM
+248 IGNTSTGLV
-256 THDLSQHERTLSQ
+256 HDI
-269 YKTTLSKHETTLSQ
+269 SKHE
-283 HKTTL
+283 K
-288 SQHKTTID
+288 TID
-296 NLINHKANQSYVDKK
+296 NLSRGKANQSYVDKK

-316 NLLND
+316 SLLNN
-321 LTYRVTKLEN
+321 LTNRVTELEN